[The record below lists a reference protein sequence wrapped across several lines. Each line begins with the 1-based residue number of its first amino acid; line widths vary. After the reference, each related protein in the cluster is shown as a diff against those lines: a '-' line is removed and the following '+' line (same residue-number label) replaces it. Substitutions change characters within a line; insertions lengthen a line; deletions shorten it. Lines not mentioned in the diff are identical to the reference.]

1 MPAKRTL
8 FRVTFSQYDSVYQI
22 YASKVHESDMFGFVV
37 VEDFMFGETTSLVVD
52 PSEERLKMEFSE
64 VKRAYIPMTSIIRI
78 DEVEKPGVAKVLE
91 KTKDSKV
98 AIFPHHRR
106 SE

>member
-1 MPAKRTL
+1 MSAKRTF
-8 FRVTFSQYDSVYQI
+8 FRVTFSQFDLIYQI
-22 YASKVHESDMFGFVV
+22 YASKVHESDMFGFIV
-37 VEDFMFGETTSLVVD
+37 VEDFMFGEATTLVVD

-64 VKRAYIPMTSIIRI
+64 VKRAYIPMTSVIRI
-78 DEVEKPGVAKVLE
+78 DEVEKPGSAKVLE

-98 AIFPHHRR
+98 AIFPPPRR